1 MLAKGQCG
9 PKNKAEHIKTFA
21 PKHKAALLKSK
32 TELSNTRGYFVTENN
47 AGEWELYTDSEFSLK
62 KRYEL
67 RMNNSHMGYFPSIIK
82 ASRTIAEV
90 TYIERFR

>member
-1 MLAKGQCG
+1 MLAEGQCK
-9 PKNKAEHIKTFA
+9 PDHKAEYIKTFA

-32 TELSNTRGYFVTENN
+32 TALSKTRGYFVTETN
-47 AGEWELYTDSEFSLK
+47 AGEWELYTDSEFSIK

-67 RMNNSHMGYFPSIIK
+67 RMNNSHMGYFPSIIQ